1 MKFFIRVTKFLAFSM
16 GVIVIFIGITFAALK
31 LLIEQNVTFQNYLR
45 SQISNISNNQF
56 LYDDITLQWQ
66 LRGPEL
72 GFSNI
77 QIINQNRINFST
89 NSELF
94 FRPNLWNF
102 LFNNNSPIGVI
113 TIDQAVIDLD
123 NGALTENQQ
132 SSNQVSG
139 EIFVPLNCILL
150 INDLDLNINGGNQE
164 YHFSDL
170 VLFLQIGKE
179 QIAANIIGENIL
191 GIDEIEVF
199 VETQD
204 FRFDSLDF
212 FIEARG
218 VSDNDISILLEDYIN
233 EEIFSGSFDA
243 SIWAGYREGSV
254 VTGSLS
260 FQSTDNINLLGSAFD
275 NIAFDM
281 EWERLNSSTNL
292 FFSNIDLN
300 QENAFWAENAYLDLN
315 LTRNGEL
322 SSFGVTG
329 NYFDATFLNLLSENF
344 LNTNS
349 NSFEML
355 SGVNFEGVIEDYQL
369 LGRIDSER
377 NIEIESIRADHFNFS
392 FQNDQFSLL
401 NLSGELDY
409 TNNQIDLGINTTD
422 ISLNYE
428 NSDIYFEE
436 LNGQITYAYVDD
448 KEVFSILG
456 LYALIDD
463 EEINLSSEL
472 SIDDKN
478 LNSIAL
484 NAQLSNLS
492 LNKYVDFIGPLGED
506 IFEFELL
513 DGQIENLALEIQFTN
528 NDNFLDDEIY
538 GSFNASFLQLSSPV
552 INREINLNNT
562 HGQFFERDIHVEGRG
577 GVFSRDDIF
586 QLNLNFSDTP
596 IFNLVSTNVANAFDL
611 HEVYLALARSIPT
624 IRYEDPSYE
633 FTDGDINLNIG
644 ITTELFPLNIIDY
657 QIDSNFTDLE
667 LEFINNSLRV
677 NDIAGS
683 IFISPLGIQ
692 SSNMEA
698 KIYEELIEIEISEI
712 YEFPYDSQW
721 ILNGRLFTNEI
732 MAIYFPDWAPFIE
745 ANAYGS
751 MVIKRPS
758 IFRELDDQSPKML
771 IEISSNLEDFSIN
784 MPEPFSKSPQQSWN
798 LFLNTTYLNNN
809 EIKSIGR
816 INDEIFVNMNYRGL
830 QNQSTIFENGVI
842 QLNQSLDLSPV
853 EEGLFIIGSTQTM
866 DLADWIAFNS
876 QQNTN
881 SNIKEIDINII
892 NARMN
897 GVPIGTT
904 SIHVVNN
911 EGNASYEI
919 FGDDI
924 IGNISSTEGLSGSNY
939 QIELQKMAFNPDQVF
954 RLAPSASLDNFII
967 NIDNFYWQDRLIGNL
982 EITAN
987 TENDILTIEDLSLV
1001 NQSYILEMNGI
1012 QVGSDDSD
1020 YASQVNFQLTAS
1032 DVSNTLD
1039 NLAVDLAIEG
1049 NYLYLNG
1056 ELVWQDNLSN
1066 WQSDTLEGQIQI
1078 NLSEGL
1084 LPNLDPGA
1092 GRIAGLMSFTALPR
1106 RLAFD
1111 FRDVFSPGLSYDEI
1125 SADYLISSGIAY
1137 TENFL
1142 LSGPIADISITGNLD
1157 IVNESYL
1164 QLALVS
1170 DDAGDALPSIGFF
1183 AGPGVG
1189 TALLLFSQIFKQ
1201 PIQGISRAA
1210 YCISGNWEDPLVE
1223 LITGEIAN
1231 SNCQSL

>member
-1 MKFFIRVTKFLAFSM
+1 MKFFLRLTKFLAFSM
-16 GVIVIFIGITFAALK
+16 GVMVIFIALTFAALK
-31 LLIEQNVTFQNYLR
+31 LIIEQNMTFQNYLR

-56 LYDDITLQWQ
+56 LYDDVTLQWQ

-77 QIINQNRINFST
+77 QIINQNKIKFST
-89 NSELF
+89 NSELI

-102 LFNNNSPIGVI
+102 LFNDNAPIGALI
-113 TIDQAVIDLD
+113 IDQGVIDFD
-123 NGALTENQQ
+123 NGTLIENQQ
-132 SSNQVSG
+132 SLNQVNSV
-139 EIFVPLNCILL
+139 IFVPLNCTLL
-150 INDLDLNINGGNQE
+150 INHLDLNINSSNQE
-164 YHFSDL
+164 FNFSDL
-170 VLFLQIGKE
+170 VLFLQFGTE
-179 QIAANIIGENIL
+179 QITVNIIGENIL
-191 GIDEIEVF
+191 GIDEVEVF
-199 VETQD
+199 VESQD
-204 FRFDSLDF
+204 IRLESYDF

-218 VSDNDISILLEDYIN
+218 ASDKDILILLEDYIN
-233 EEIFSGSFDA
+233 EEIFSGSFNA
-243 SIWAGYREGSV
+243 SIWAGYREGSIA
-254 VTGSLS
+254 TGSLS
-260 FQSTDNINLLGSAFD
+260 FQSIDNINLLGSAFD
-275 NIAFDM
+275 NIAFQM

-292 FFSNIDLN
+292 FFSNIDFN
-300 QENAFWAENAYLDLN
+300 HENTFWAENAYLDLN
-315 LTRNGEL
+315 LTRNREI
-322 SSFGVTG
+322 SSFGITG
-329 NYFDATFLNLLSENF
+329 NYFDATFLKLLSENF
-344 LNTNS
+344 LNTNA

-355 SGVNFEGVIEDYQL
+355 SGLNVEGMIEDYEL
-369 LGRIDSER
+369 LGRIDLER
-377 NIEIESIRADHFNFS
+377 KIKIESIRADHFNIS
-392 FQNDQFSLL
+392 VQNDQFSLI
-401 NLSGELDY
+401 NLSGVLDY
-409 TNNQIDLGINTTD
+409 SDNQIDLGINAAD
-422 ISLNYE
+422 ISLNYG

-436 LNGQITYAYVDD
+436 LRGQITYAYEDD
-448 KEVFSILG
+448 KEVFSIIG
-456 LYALIDD
+456 LYALNDD
-463 EEINLSSEL
+463 EVINLSSEL
-472 SIDDKN
+472 SINDKN

-484 NAQLSNLS
+484 NTQLSNLS

-513 DGQIENLALEIQFTN
+513 DGQIENLDLEVQFTN
-528 NDNFLDDEIY
+528 NDNFLDDAIF
-538 GSFNASFLQLSSPV
+538 GSFNASFMQLSSPV
-552 INREINLNNT
+552 INREINFNNT
-562 HGQFFERDIHVEGRG
+562 HGQFFERDIYIEGKG

-586 QLNLNFSDTP
+586 RLNLNFSDTP
-596 IFNLVSTNVANAFDL
+596 IFNIVSMNVANAFDL
-611 HEVYLALARSIPT
+611 HDVYLALARSIPT
-624 IRYEDPSYE
+624 MRYEDPSFE
-633 FTDGDINLNIG
+633 FTDGDINLNIS

-677 NDIAGS
+677 NNIAGS

-712 YEFPYDSQW
+712 YEFPYDSEW

-751 MVIKRPS
+751 IAIKRPS

-771 IEISSNLEDFSIN
+771 IEISSDLEDFSIS
-784 MPEPFSKSPQQSWN
+784 MPEPFSKTGQQSWN
-798 LFLNTTYLNNN
+798 LFLNTTYFNNN
-809 EIKSIGR
+809 QIKSIGSL
-816 INDEIFVNMNYRGL
+816 NDEIFINMNYRGL
-830 QNQSTIFENGVI
+830 QNQSIIFENGVI

-866 DLADWIAFNS
+866 DLADWIVFNS
-876 QQNTN
+876 QQNAN
-881 SNIKEIDINII
+881 SNIKEIDIDII

-904 SIHVVNN
+904 SIHFINDV
-911 EGNASYEI
+911 GNASYEI

-924 IGNISSTEGLSGSNY
+924 IGNISLTEGLSGSNY
-939 QIELQKMAFNPDQVF
+939 QIELQKMAFHPDQVF
-954 RLAPSASLDNFII
+954 RLAPGESLDNFSI
-967 NIDNFYWQDRLIGNL
+967 NIKNFYWQDRLIGNL

-987 TENDILTIEDLSLV
+987 TENDILKIDDLTLV
-1001 NQSYILEMNGI
+1001 NQSYIIEMNGI
-1012 QVGSDDSD
+1012 QVGSDDSE
-1020 YASQVNFQLTAS
+1020 YSSQVNFQLTAS

-1039 NLAVDLAIEG
+1039 NLGVDLAIEG

-1056 ELVWQDNLSN
+1056 ELLWQDNLSN

-1078 NLSEGL
+1078 NLSDGL
-1084 LPNLDPGA
+1084 LPNLEPGA

-1157 IVNESYL
+1157 IVNENYL